1 MNKNLK
7 ISVITVTKNS
17 EKFLEE
23 NIDSMNN
30 QTYKNFE
37 HIIIDGKSTDRTV
50 EIIKKHKDKIDYW
63 VSEPDKGLY
72 DAMNKGI
79 EVSTGDIIGILN
91 SDDIYFSD
99 ALKIV
104 NHYFSEQ
111 ENLDFLFGTVEK
123 HKLMHGYYP
132 DKIKWTFGFYTT
144 HSVGFFIKK
153 SSQMEIGFY
162 DTRYKYSADYD
173 LFYKMIVKK
182 KMIGVATKKNE
193 IFGKFRQGGLSS
205 KIKYLDFLIE
215 NNKIRINNGQN
226 PLFVYIIFILR
237 LLRNFKNLFKK
248 NEKLSF
254 SKCNHN
260 L

>member
-1 MNKNLK
+1 MNKNFK

-23 NIDSMNN
+23 IINSLKN

-37 HIIIDGKSTDRTV
+37 HIIIDGKSTDRTI
-50 EIIKKHKDKIDYW
+50 EIINKHKDKIDYW

-79 EVSTGDIIGILN
+79 KFSTGDVIGILN
-91 SDDIYFSD
+91 SDDIYFAD
-99 ALKIV
+99 TLKIV
-104 NHYFSEQ
+104 NNYFSEQ

-132 DKIKWTFGFYTT
+132 EKIKWTFGFYTT

-153 SSQMEIGFY
+153 SSQMKIGLY
-162 DTRYKYSADYD
+162 DIRYKYSADYD

-193 IFGKFRQGGLSS
+193 IFGKFRRGGLSS
-205 KIKYLDFLIE
+205 RIKYLDFLKE
-215 NNKIRINNGQN
+215 NTDIRINNGQN
-226 PLFVYIIFILR
+226 PIFVYIIFILR
-237 LLRNFKNLFKK
+237 LLKNFKNLFK
-248 NEKLSF
+248 
-254 SKCNHN
+254 
-260 L
+260 

>member
-1 MNKNLK
+1 LNKNFK

-23 NIDSMNN
+23 NINSLKD

-37 HIIIDGKSTDRTV
+37 HIIIDGKSTDGTL
-50 EIIKKHKDKIDYW
+50 EIIKKHRDKIDYW

-79 EVSTGDIIGILN
+79 EVCTGDIIGILN
-91 SDDIYFSD
+91 SDDIYFPD
-99 ALKIV
+99 ALKFV

-111 ENLDFLFGTVEK
+111 ENLDFLFGTVKK

-132 DKIKWTFGFYTT
+132 KKIKWTFGFYTS

-153 SSQMEIGFY
+153 SSQMKVGFY
-162 DTRYKYSADYD
+162 DIRYKYSADYD

-182 KMIGVATKKNE
+182 KMLGIASKKDE
-193 IFGKFRQGGLSS
+193 IFGNFRQGGLSS
-205 KIKYLDFLIE
+205 RIKYLDFLKE

-226 PLFVYIIFILR
+226 LLFVYIIFFLR
-237 LLRNFKNLFKK
+237 LLRNFKNLFK
-248 NEKLSF
+248 
-254 SKCNHN
+254 
-260 L
+260 

>member
-1 MNKNLK
+1 M
-7 ISVITVTKNS
+7 
-17 EKFLEE
+17 E
-23 NIDSMNN
+23 NIKSLKN
-30 QTYKNFE
+30 QSYKNFE
-37 HIIIDGKSTDRTV
+37 HIIIDGKSTDKTL
-50 EIIKKHKDKIDYW
+50 EIIKKHEDKIDYW
-63 VSEPDKGLY
+63 VSESDNGLY

-79 EVSTGDIIGILN
+79 KVSTGDIIGILN

-99 ALKIV
+99 ALKLV
-104 NHYFSEQ
+104 NRYFSEQ

-132 DKIKWTFGFYTT
+132 DRIKWTFGFYTT

-153 SSQMEIGFY
+153 SSQMKVGFY

-182 KMIGVATKKNE
+182 KMIGVATKKDE

-205 KIKYLDFLIE
+205 KIKYLDFLKE

-226 PLFVYIIFILR
+226 PLFVYTIFILR
-237 LLRNFKNLFKK
+237 LLRNFKNLFK
-248 NEKLSF
+248 
-254 SKCNHN
+254 
-260 L
+260 

>member
-1 MNKNLK
+1 MNKNFK
-7 ISVITVTKNS
+7 ISIITVTKNS

-23 NIDSMNN
+23 NINSLKN
-30 QTYKNFE
+30 QSYKNFE
-37 HIIIDGKSTDRTV
+37 HIIIDGKSTDKTL
-50 EIIKKHKDKIDYW
+50 EIIKKHEDKIDYW
-63 VSEPDKGLY
+63 VSELDNGLY

-111 ENLDFLFGTVEK
+111 DNLDFLFGTVEK
-123 HKLMHGYYP
+123 HKLLHGYYP

-153 SSQMEIGFY
+153 SSQMKVGFY

-182 KMIGVATKKNE
+182 KMIGIATKKHE

-205 KIKYLDFLIE
+205 RIRYLDFLKE

-237 LLRNFKNLFKK
+237 LLRNFKNLFK
-248 NEKLSF
+248 
-254 SKCNHN
+254 
-260 L
+260 

>member
-1 MNKNLK
+1 MNKNFK

-23 NIDSMNN
+23 NINSLKD

-37 HIIIDGKSTDRTV
+37 HIIIDGKSTDGTL
-50 EIIKKHKDKIDYW
+50 EIIKKHRDKIDYW
-63 VSEPDKGLY
+63 VSEPDEGLY

-79 EVSTGDIIGILN
+79 KACTGDIIGILN
-91 SDDIYFSD
+91 SDDIYFSE
-99 ALKIV
+99 ALKFV
-104 NHYFSEQ
+104 NQYFTEQ

-132 DKIKWTFGFYTT
+132 EKIKWTFGFYTT

-153 SSQMEIGFY
+153 SSQMKIGFY

-182 KMIGVATKKNE
+182 KMFGIATKKNE

-205 KIKYLDFLIE
+205 RIKYLDFLKE
-215 NNKIRINNGQN
+215 NNRIRINNGQN
-226 PLFVYIIFILR
+226 ILFVYLIFVLR
-237 LLRNFKNLFKK
+237 LLRNFKNLFR
-248 NEKLSF
+248 
-254 SKCNHN
+254 
-260 L
+260 

>member
-1 MNKNLK
+1 MNKNFK
-7 ISVITVTKNS
+7 ISIITVTKNS

-23 NIDSMNN
+23 NINSLKN

-37 HIIIDGKSTDRTV
+37 HIIIDGNSTDRTV
-50 EIIKKHKDKIDYW
+50 EIIKKNKDKIDYW
-63 VSEPDKGLY
+63 VSEPDEGLY

-79 EVSTGDIIGILN
+79 KACTGDIIGILN
-91 SDDIYFSD
+91 SDDIYFPE
-99 ALKIV
+99 ALKFV
-104 NHYFSEQ
+104 NQYFTEQ

-132 DKIKWTFGFYTT
+132 EKIKWTFGFYTT

-153 SSQMEIGFY
+153 SSQMKIGFY

-182 KMIGVATKKNE
+182 KMFGIATKKDE

-205 KIKYLDFLIE
+205 RIKYLDFLKE
-215 NNKIRINNGQN
+215 NNRIRINNGQN
-226 PLFVYIIFILR
+226 TLFVYLIFVLR
-237 LLRNFKNLFKK
+237 LLRNFKNLFK
-248 NEKLSF
+248 
-254 SKCNHN
+254 
-260 L
+260 

>member
-1 MNKNLK
+1 MNKNFK
-7 ISVITVTKNS
+7 ISIITVTKNS
-17 EKFLEE
+17 EKFLVE
-23 NIDSMNN
+23 NINSLKN
-30 QTYKNFE
+30 QSYKNFE
-37 HIIIDGKSTDRTV
+37 HIIIDGKSTDKTL
-50 EIIKKHKDKIDYW
+50 EIIKKHEDIIDYW
-63 VSEPDKGLY
+63 VSESDNGLY

-79 EVSTGDIIGILN
+79 KVSTGDIIGILN

-99 ALKIV
+99 ALKLV
-104 NHYFSEQ
+104 NRYFSER

-132 DKIKWTFGFYTT
+132 DRIKWTFGFYTT

-153 SSQMEIGFY
+153 SSQMKVGFY

-182 KMIGVATKKNE
+182 KMIGVATKKDE

-205 KIKYLDFLIE
+205 RIKYLDFLKE

-226 PLFVYIIFILR
+226 SLFVYTIFILR
-237 LLRNFKNLFKK
+237 LLRNFKNLFK
-248 NEKLSF
+248 
-254 SKCNHN
+254 
-260 L
+260 